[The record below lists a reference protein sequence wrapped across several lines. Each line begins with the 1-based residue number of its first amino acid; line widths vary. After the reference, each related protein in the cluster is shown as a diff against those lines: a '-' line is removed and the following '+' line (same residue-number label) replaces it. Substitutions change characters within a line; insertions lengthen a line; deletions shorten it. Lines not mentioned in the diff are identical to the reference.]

1 MVKATIDCKGRA
13 LTETAPKRK
22 GCEKNT
28 EVYSPPRIAMYG
40 KQLRKF
46 GESLLQQGAV
56 SNGLQPQEAAL
67 LFSKSFV
74 KGA

>member
-1 MVKATIDCKGRA
+1 
-13 LTETAPKRK
+13 L
-22 GCEKNT
+22 
-28 EVYSPPRIAMYG
+28 PPRIAMYG